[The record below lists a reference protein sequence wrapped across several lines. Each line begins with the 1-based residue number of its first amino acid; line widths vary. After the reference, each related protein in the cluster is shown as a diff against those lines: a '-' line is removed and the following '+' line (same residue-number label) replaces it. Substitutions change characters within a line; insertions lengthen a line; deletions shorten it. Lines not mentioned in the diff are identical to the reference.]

1 MPRKARDE
9 RLRGGPTVRIVR
21 SERLVIA
28 VEKSLCAAMA
38 NEELKGEVAESVDDQ
53 NRKQ

>member
-1 MPRKARDE
+1 M
-9 RLRGGPTVRIVR
+9 VR

-38 NEELKGEVAESVDDQ
+38 NEEFEGEVADNVKDRD
-53 NRKQ
+53 RKQ